1 MIAKKNILKICALAA
16 TTLFSMQ
23 SIAAIQL
30 SNTRVVIEGSKNSGS
45 VVAKNISSEPFVIQ
59 NWVEGPNE
67 EMETPFFVTPP
78 LSRLEGNTDFSL
90 NIRKIDGDLP
100 SDRESYFWLNV
111 MEIPKSEKED
121 SNNLT
126 LAIRTR
132 IKIFY
137 RPTGIGSPT
146 EVEKTLDWALIRN
159 GSTCQLTVSNGS
171 AFNVNFSD
179 ILIDSKSTEFGKG
192 YISAPFSQ
200 QTVDLKSCPTTG
212 QLQANIV
219 NDYGA
224 FIQLPIVQLK

>member
-1 MIAKKNILKICALAA
+1 MRANKNILKFCALAA

-23 SIAAIQL
+23 SFAAVQL
-30 SNTRVVIEGSKNSGS
+30 SNTRVIIEGSKNSGS
-45 VVAKNISSEPFVIQ
+45 VTAKNISDEPFVIQ
-59 NWVEGPNE
+59 NWVEGPNG

-78 LSRLEGNTDFSL
+78 LNRLEANSDFSL
-90 NIRKIDGDLP
+90 NIRKIDGSLP
-100 SDRESYFWLNV
+100 EDRESYFWLNV
-111 MEIPKSEKED
+111 MEIPKTEKD
-121 SNNLT
+121 GSNSLT

-146 EVEKTLDWALIRN
+146 DIEKALNWTLIRN
-159 GSTCQLTVSNGS
+159 GNQCQLSVANSS

-179 ILIDSKSTEFGKG
+179 IFLDGTSTGFGKG
-192 YISAPFSQ
+192 YISAPLSQ
-200 QTVDLKSCPTTG
+200 QTADLKSCPTTG

-224 FIQLPIVQLK
+224 FIPLPVVQLK

>member
-78 LSRLEGNTDFSL
+78 LSRLEGNSDFSL
-90 NIRKIDGDLP
+90 SIRKIDGELP

-146 EVEKTLDWALIRN
+146 EVEKMLNWALVRN
-159 GSTCQLTVSNGS
+159 GNTCQLNIGNSS

-179 ILIDSKSTEFGKG
+179 ILIDNKATEFGKG
-192 YISAPFSQ
+192 YISTPFSQ
-200 QTVDLKSCPTTG
+200 QTVDLKSCPTAG

-224 FIQLPIVQLK
+224 FIPLPIVELK